1 MGVDSLLISTTVSQ
15 ALLAASPEAADAAN
29 ALPGRGEL
37 ALPLAYVV
45 TLGVYLLCGG
55 MALCLYRLA
64 RGPELADRVLA
75 ADLLSLHVVGLVIV
89 LTIYVGNLVFFDT
102 ALVVAIIGF
111 VSTVGFAQ
119 YIFATAPRTVDPQAP
134 RIPQASDPPESNP
147 KSGSDPAT
155 PPEPEEEEDIPGP
168 DSVFGTPT

>member
-1 MGVDSLLISTTVSQ
+1 MSFNLFTELYASGWPT
-15 ALLAASPEAADAAN
+15 LLAAAKDTDTASE
-29 ALPGRGEL
+29 LPGRGEMAPL
-37 ALPLAYVV
+37 LAYAV
-45 TLGVYLLCGG
+45 TLGVYVLCGG

-89 LTIYVGNLVFFDT
+89 LTLYVGNLVFFDT

-119 YIFATAPRTVDPQAP
+119 YIFATAPRTIDPSKP
-134 RIPQASDPPESNP
+134 RVAQVSDARAADGSPAGES
-147 KSGSDPAT
+147 S
-155 PPEPEEEEDIPGP
+155 
-168 DSVFGTPT
+168 

>member
-1 MGVDSLLISTTVSQ
+1 MSIELLNGIGVSAWPTI
-15 ALLAASPEAADAAN
+15 LAAAQDTTHEASD
-29 ALPGRGEL
+29 LPGRGEMAPL
-37 ALPLAYVV
+37 LAYAV
-45 TLGVYLLCGG
+45 TLGVYVLCAG

-119 YIFATAPRTVDPQAP
+119 YIFATAPRTIDPSRP
-134 RIPQASDPPESNP
+134 RVSQASD
-147 KSGSDPAT
+147 T
-155 PPEPEEEEDIPGP
+155 PPAGEP
-168 DSVFGTPT
+168 S